1 MLPLIM
7 AYWFAPTLVLFHDM
21 KAVDAMRLSFFA
33 CLRNF
38 LPFLVY
44 GVISAILL
52 LLAMIPLGLGLLI
65 MIPTMTASL
74 YVSYKDIFNISVLE
88 VDEVLSEE

>member
-1 MLPLIM
+1 
-7 AYWFAPTLVLFHDM
+7 
-21 KAVDAMRLSFFA
+21 
-33 CLRNF
+33 
-38 LPFLVY
+38 
-44 GVISAILL
+44 

>member
-1 MLPLIM
+1 
-7 AYWFAPTLVLFHDM
+7 M

-44 GVISAILL
+44 GVISAALL